1 MQGST
6 PQTYTIAD
14 CLKWYDDGELIL
26 NPNFQ
31 RGSVWAPQARSYLI
45 DSILRGYP
53 IPKLLIRTS
62 VDRDSRRTIRDVVDG
77 QQRLRTIIDFSDGKL
92 ALGSKT
98 KEFHGLRYADLN
110 PETKDS
116 FLAYKLTCEQLINA
130 SNEDVLEVFVRIN
143 SYAVPVS
150 EAELRNA
157 RFDND
162 FSELVKETV
171 KAVPELWRLGV
182 ISERDR
188 VRMVDQSVIAELY
201 AFMNR
206 GVIDGSEADITRF
219 YNGVRTTPRME
230 LPDQEMLI
238 ETIRSAVG
246 LLDGL
251 QGEPIV
257 QRPHLLMLMAALL
270 YAAGEL
276 PEGKLDFTNIPPAAS
291 LLKGVEEAKQS
302 LGALNA
308 ALSADQD
315 AGPFVPFREARTTT
329 QRMRSR
335 QVRFEFFTAALA
347 GNFSDV

>member
-62 VDRDSRRTIRDVVDG
+62 VDRDTRRTIRDVVDG
-77 QQRLRTIIDFSDGKL
+77 QQRLRTIIDFSEGKL
-92 ALGSKT
+92 ALGTKA
-98 KEFHGLRYADLN
+98 KEFRGLRYADLD
-110 PETKDS
+110 PEQKDS

-130 SNEDVLEVFVRIN
+130 SDEDVLEVFVRIN

-201 AFMNR
+201 AFMDR

-219 YNGVRTTPRME
+219 YTHVRTTPRHE
-230 LPDQEMLI
+230 LPDQEVLNK
-238 ETIRSAVG
+238 TIQVAVE

-251 QGEPIV
+251 KGEPLV
-257 QRPHLLMLMAALL
+257 QRPHLLMLVAALL
-270 YAAGEL
+270 YAQGNL
-276 PEGKLDFTNIPPAAS
+276 PEGKLDYTNVPPAGS
-291 LLKGVEEAKQS
+291 LLADEDKARQS

-315 AGPFVPFREARTTT
+315 TGSFVPFREARTTT

-335 QVRFEFFTAALA
+335 QVRFEFLTAALA
-347 GNFSDV
+347 GRFADA

>member
-62 VDRDSRRTIRDVVDG
+62 VDRDTRRTIRDVVDG
-77 QQRLRTIIDFSDGKL
+77 QQRLRTIIDFSEGKL
-92 ALGSKT
+92 ALGAKA
-98 KEFHGLRYADLN
+98 KEFRGMRYADLD
-110 PETKDS
+110 PEQKDA

-130 SNEDVLEVFVRIN
+130 SDEDVLEVFVRIN

-201 AFMNR
+201 AFMDR
-206 GVIDGSEADITRF
+206 GVTDGSEADITRF
-219 YNGVRTTPRME
+219 YNGVRTTPRAE
-230 LPDQEMLI
+230 LPDQDVLVQ
-238 ETIRSAVG
+238 TIQCAVG

-257 QRPHLLMLMAALL
+257 QRPHLLMLVAALL
-270 YAAGEL
+270 YASGNLPAGR
-276 PEGKLDFTNIPPAAS
+276 LDYANVPPADT
-291 LLKGVEEAKQS
+291 LLADIEDVKQS

-308 ALSADQD
+308 ALSVDQD
-315 AGPFVPFREARTTT
+315 TGQFVPFREARTTT

-347 GNFSDV
+347 GRFADV